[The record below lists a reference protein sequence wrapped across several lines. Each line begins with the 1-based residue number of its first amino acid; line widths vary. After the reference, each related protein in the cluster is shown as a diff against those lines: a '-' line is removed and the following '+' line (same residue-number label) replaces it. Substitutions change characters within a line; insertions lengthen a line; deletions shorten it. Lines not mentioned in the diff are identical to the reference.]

1 MQYDRKSGN
10 TVSIR
15 NEWRAFS
22 HPVALAR
29 TTRTITSTT
38 TTARPQPPLIMSTI
52 IISTSPP
59 QRHRPLR
66 FSITPNTGDEAGGP
80 PSSSH
85 EVNVQVHSVRVSL
98 FQRHTTTIQYTS
110 HNSRRSSS
118 SLLQASVVAVQNAHN
133 SCFKKCQRWMDYMF
147 YYVSTEECN
156 CASRFNTLNF
166 KCDVNS
172 QFVWIHRYKSNK
184 STVYFWNLY

>member
-1 MQYDRKSGN
+1 MQYARKSGN

-98 FQRHTTTIQYTS
+98 FQRHTTTPYTS
-110 HNSRRSSS
+110 HTTVVGR
-118 SLLQASVVAVQNAHN
+118 LLH
-133 SCFKKCQRWMDYMF
+133 CYEHPW
-147 YYVSTEECN
+147 
-156 CASRFNTLNF
+156 
-166 KCDVNS
+166 S
-172 QFVWIHRYKSNK
+172 QFKTHTTLVSKSVRDEWTTCFITFPQKNVTVRLGLIH
-184 STVYFWNLY
+184 